1 MLLYIGDFVSFS
13 VVHYLYIDKQPI
25 LCTDCESYKCVEFI
39 GSAKVWWGHKSFLY
53 IISCHLQMIIILLL
67 HIQFEYFLLS
77 LADVLSVILQLQCDQ
92 EWQEQ
97 ALSFFINLTRRI
109 FNFLLSF
116 SMTLAVGLICDVWFC
131 WDTFDISCSESC
143 VGFFFV
149 TESWFFTCFF
159 SVSIEVIM
167 WIFILSHVSNVC
179 VSTLTYIG

>member
-1 MLLYIGDFVSFS
+1 MMLLYIGDFISFS
-13 VVHYLYIDKQPI
+13 VVHYLYRDMQLI
-25 LCTDCESYKCVEFI
+25 LCIDCEFYKCVEFI

-77 LADVLSVILQLQCDQ
+77 LADVLSVILQLQSDQ
-92 EWQEQ
+92 EWQER

-143 VGFFFV
+143 VFFFL
-149 TESWFFTCFF
+149 SQNHGFSHAFF
-159 SVSIEVIM
+159 
-167 WIFILSHVSNVC
+167 LY
-179 VSTLTYIG
+179 L